1 MHIPLV
7 CSALFP
13 RPDRAI
19 PWLAVP
25 EEGVMGAAD
34 LVLDKPTAGRAVEL
48 PESDRIVDEALG
60 VADERVGGLERRID
74 PERVRLG

>member
-1 MHIPLV
+1 
-7 CSALFP
+7 
-13 RPDRAI
+13 
-19 PWLAVP
+19 
-25 EEGVMGAAD
+25 MGAAD